1 MLANSTNHLILKLSP
16 LPLFL
21 TIILV
26 LFTFGNAQEP
36 VELIDSNKSE
46 ASNNDQKQNLEQ
58 QSKCG
63 TKETDYTPCMPRER
77 ADSIFSHCCSQY
89 VPQGCHSLCQY
100 ESDELTA
107 RNLLLQAVK
116 TKKCDLKHFGTILYC
131 ASQNQDNRKCCQH
144 LNLGDSKLG
153 VGDRCL
159 RFCDPGSEEG
169 IDSIARADVTCL
181 FNWNVLMYCHHAG
194 IKLN

>member
-1 MLANSTNHLILKLSP
+1 MLTNYTNHLILKLSP

-21 TIILV
+21 FIFVL

-36 VELIDSNKSE
+36 VELIDSKSE

-100 ESDELTA
+100 GSDELTA
-107 RNLLLQAVK
+107 RNLV
-116 TKKCDLKHFGTILYC
+116 
-131 ASQNQDNRKCCQH
+131 
-144 LNLGDSKLG
+144 
-153 VGDRCL
+153 
-159 RFCDPGSEEG
+159 
-169 IDSIARADVTCL
+169 
-181 FNWNVLMYCHHAG
+181 
-194 IKLN
+194 